1 MVSTASSPTMV
12 GRDGELDMLLELERS
27 TRSGVPRAVVIGGEA
42 GIGKSRLVRE
52 FIARV
57 EPDAVVGIGE
67 CVDLGS
73 VSVPFAPVRGIV
85 RALWDRFGADGIAAA
100 AGPGMSRLLSL
111 LPASVF
117 PERPVPT
124 ADFEYPDRLN
134 DSVLELLETFGHDNT
149 LVLVLEDV
157 HWVDPATLSLMR
169 YLLRSLRRGRILVV
183 ITYRSED
190 LDPRHPL
197 RPVLAELDRGR
208 GVTRLELRR
217 LDRGEI
223 RDQVHRIT
231 QHELTASELDDLVAR
246 SAGVPFLIEELVALP
261 TGALPETLR
270 QLLLVRYH
278 GLDEATRRFLR
289 MLAAG
294 GSSVD
299 HDVLAAV
306 HAGDPGSLDDAAAA
320 AVVAQIVVISTDSYR
335 FRHALLQE
343 AIDGELVPG
352 ERLRLHARYAEVLA
366 ALRPRSTAEIA
377 EHWRAAGKPDLAFTA
392 TLRAIDDARASFAH
406 GNVGQ
411 LSERLIEL
419 WPRVRDPRELSGRTR
434 AEILFAAGQSWI
446 DAGDDDRATAL
457 LERALAE
464 CGTGEGRLR
473 AEILVRQAGTAF
485 DSSPALCRELASQG
499 LALLADGADARD
511 QEVRARLLALVGNS
525 EVLIG
530 DAEAGIATIEQAVEL
545 ALASGGREAAGYASI
560 QLGMA
565 RNLQGDEEGA
575 IAAFREAERL
585 TATNPTLLL
594 RNGVT
599 FSDALHRMGR
609 FEEAAA
615 VGQEYWARARAFG
628 LERSFGT
635 FILANLCDDE
645 LALGRWDRAA
655 EHGAAALAS
664 VGNRAFESYILRR
677 LAWLALW
684 RDEPDEVERA
694 WHRTV
699 SLEVLESDLEE
710 RAGWNAVLAEYELV
724 RGDPEA
730 AWGRLGVLRKEGT
743 AVTPHDLIPLLVVGA
758 QTLAARRLG
767 APGVDD
773 RDDERL
779 LRTLW
784 DDIPQTDSARRWRL
798 GFDAE
803 LGDEASA
810 PTLWTAAVAAADD
823 PVMPRHVLPAAR
835 YRLAAAKVRS
845 GDRAGAAGEL
855 QSAREVAVELGAAL
869 LVRQIDE
876 LVAQGHLDGGADAG
890 RGRGPD
896 ELTRREVQVLQ
907 LVAEGLSNGQ
917 IGQRLFISTKTVSV
931 HVSAIL
937 RKLGVATRTEAALQA
952 RDLVSR
958 D

>member
-1 MVSTASSPTMV
+1 MV
-12 GRDGELDMLLELERS
+12 GRDGELDVLLELERS
-27 TRSGVPRAVVIGGEA
+27 ARSGTPRAVVIGGEA

-52 FIARV
+52 FVSRI

-117 PERPVPT
+117 PDRPVPK

-134 DSVLELLETFGHDNT
+134 DSVLELLETFGDDNT

-169 YLLRSLRRGRILVV
+169 YLLRSLRRGRILVL

-190 LDPRHPL
+190 LGPDHPL

-217 LDRGEI
+217 LGRGDI

-231 QHELTASELDDLVAR
+231 GHELTASELDDLVAR
-246 SAGVPFLIEELVALP
+246 SSGVPFLIEELVALP
-261 TGALPETLR
+261 TDALPETLR

-278 GLDEATRRFLR
+278 GLDESTRRFLR

-306 HAGDPGSLDDAAAA
+306 HAGDPDSLDDAATA
-320 AVVAQIVVISTDSYR
+320 AVAAQLVVTSADSYR

-343 AIDGELVPG
+343 AVDGELVPG

-366 ALRPRSTAEIA
+366 ALRPRDTAEIA

-419 WPRVRDPRELSGRTR
+419 WPRVTNPRELSGRSR

-464 CGTGEGRLR
+464 CGDDDTLLR
-473 AEILVRQAGTAF
+473 AEILVRQAGSAF
-485 DSSPALCRELASQG
+485 DSSPAMCRELATQG
-499 LALLADGADARD
+499 LALLADDGDPLV

-525 EVLIG
+525 DVLIG
-530 DAEAGIATIEQAVEL
+530 DAAVGIATIERAVEL
-545 ALASGGREAAGYASI
+545 ALGSGGREAAGYASI

-565 RNLQGDEEGA
+565 RNLQGDENGA
-575 IAAFREAERL
+575 IDAFRQAAQL

-594 RNGVT
+594 RLGVT
-599 FSDALHRMGR
+599 FNDALHRMGR
-609 FEEAAA
+609 FEEAVA
-615 VGQEYWARARAFG
+615 VGQDYLARARAFG

-635 FILANLCDDE
+635 FLLANLCDDE
-645 LALGRWDRAA
+645 LALGHWQSAA
-655 EHGAAALAS
+655 EHGATALAT
-664 VGNRAFESYILRR
+664 VGHRAFESYILRR

-684 RDEPDEVERA
+684 RDEPDEVGRA
-694 WHRTV
+694 WDRTL
-699 SLEVLESDLEE
+699 SLDVLDSDLEE
-710 RAGWNAVLAEYELV
+710 RAGWAAVLAEHDLV
-724 RGDPEA
+724 GGDPEG
-730 AWGRLGVLRKEGT
+730 AWQRLDVLREERT
-743 AVTPHDLIPLLVVGA
+743 AITPHDRIPLLLVGA
-758 QTLAARRLG
+758 QIVAARRLRD
-767 APGVDD
+767 PSVDD
-773 RDDERL
+773 RGDEGL

-803 LGDEASA
+803 LSGEGTSA
-810 PTLWTAAVAAADD
+810 VTLWTAAVAAADD
-823 PVMPRHVLPAAR
+823 PVMPRHALPTAR
-835 YRLAAAKVRS
+835 YRLAAVELRT
-845 GDRAGAAGEL
+845 GDRTSAAAHLE
-855 QSAREVAVELGAAL
+855 QARDAAVELGAAL
-869 LVRQIDE
+869 LVRQIDGMLTRAHFE
-876 LVAQGHLDGGADAG
+876 LGEGAGH
-890 RGRGPD
+890 GRGPD
-896 ELTRREVQVLQ
+896 ELTRREQQVLE

-937 RKLGVATRTEAALQA
+937 RKLGVGTRTEAALRA
-952 RDLVSR
+952 RHLVER
-958 D
+958 G